1 MFWKFGTWQIHVM
14 GPAKISN
21 VSSLSPL
28 SESSLR
34 LHTGHLFSGRFSEVC
49 DMPLKS
55 AGNVFHCVPW
65 VSPSTPSQTP
75 RTPYRCKNT
84 NKIQGRILLSFSL
97 LLLLHPMGLLVIS
110 GRAGGRGRS
119 WSQTG
124 RVPGRDGRRRGNGRR
139 RPGGRDRWRGSSGRG
154 RRDGARQHRRERER
168 QIRNRKHTT
177 KEGRSRARADDNA
190 RDSSTEDRAP
200 GNTAVGVR
208 PVVAYHLK
216 LAKSAI

>member
-28 SESSLR
+28 SESSSC

-110 GRAGGRGRS
+110 GRAGGAGEAD
-119 WSQTG
+119 
-124 RVPGRDGRRRGNGRR
+124 PRRAGFRAGMAGDEGTAG
-139 RPGGRDRWRGSSGRG
+139 GGREGGTG
-154 RRDGARQHRRERER
+154 GA
-168 QIRNRKHTT
+168 
-177 KEGRSRARADDNA
+177 G
-190 RDSSTEDRAP
+190 
-200 GNTAVGVR
+200 
-208 PVVAYHLK
+208 
-216 LAKSAI
+216 